1 MYEPVEYSVA
11 EFVKAL
17 ISEGRIRQDPSGWV
31 SKRAVRLAYIE
42 WYKAK
47 YNPTEALEVTK
58 RKFNAHFMAR
68 VRTYFPI
75 GESVRKDG
83 GRNVRAWD
91 GLVIVSNPSSP
102 TTTEPA
108 PTPSSTPPTDPPND
122 HATAH
127 SPPDAAPSTPQEP
140 ESPPDGPD
148 PYWDEAIPD
157 PDDAKDGFGLVI
169 TRRDL
174 YYRTKEREES
184 AKTAQEPTVA
194 GSSPAEGSSAHPPAD
209 LIDKAKKLPKGKEW
223 LEDWEI
229 YIPVLAKLPLN
240 SQAHERECVLRFL
253 MRDPVEARYK
263 TTPVSGETL
272 FEWHTESLSK
282 DEVAL
287 LLGMP
292 RELAEAFY
300 INLTHGVHGTGLEPA
315 KSFEIGTI

>member
-1 MYEPVEYSVA
+1 MSEPIGDSVA
-11 EFVKAL
+11 EFVEAL
-17 ISEGRIRQDPSGWV
+17 ISEGRIHQDPNKWV
-31 SKRAVRLAYIE
+31 SKRTARLAYIE
-42 WYKAK
+42 WYKTK
-47 YNPTEALEVTK
+47 HTPTEPLNMTK
-58 RKFNAHFMAR
+58 REFNTQFTAR
-68 VRTYFPI
+68 VRIHFPI
-75 GESVRKDG
+75 EESVRKDG
-83 GRNVRAWD
+83 GRNVRAWS
-91 GLVIVSNPSSP
+91 GLVMVSDPTIP

-122 HATAH
+122 HATAP

-169 TRRDL
+169 TRRNL

-194 GSSPAEGSSAHPPAD
+194 GSSPAEGSSAHPAAD
-209 LIDKAKKLPKGKEW
+209 LPDKAKKPPKGKEW

-229 YIPVLAKLPLN
+229 YVPVLAKLPLN

-263 TTPVSGETL
+263 TTPISGETL

-300 INLTHGVHGTGLEPA
+300 IHLTHGVHGTGLEPA
-315 KSFEIGTI
+315 TSFEIGTI